1 MAASKGFDKAINRLE
16 GVGKRALNP
25 REALQAI
32 GREAVKTHKGYFRSA
47 AGQSVSG
54 GGPPGAPW
62 PGLEAKTIK
71 YKKKRG
77 RTRKL
82 IDEGTLK
89 GGYVYKR
96 AGNAIRILN
105 EAKHAYFL
113 QIRGVGKKKGG
124 VFGLFGKKKKF
135 IVVATNLRKQDPELL
150 KKIKFMAGRFLR
162 TGRSR

>member
-1 MAASKGFDKAINRLE
+1 MAASRGFDKAIKRLE

-25 REALQAI
+25 REALTAI
-32 GREAVKTHKGYFRSA
+32 GREAVKAHKGYFRSA

-82 IDEGTLK
+82 VDQGTLK

-96 AGNAIRILN
+96 AGDAIRILN

-113 QIRGVGKKKGG
+113 QISGIGK
-124 VFGLFGKKKKF
+124 KKKKF